1 MFKRIEIAE
10 QVNEGG
16 ATSKTTTTVDA
27 NHASHGSKRKE
38 LESAF
43 PTKPDKGRAR

>member
-1 MFKRIEIAE
+1 MEILEKFFKG
-10 QVNEGG
+10 V
-16 ATSKTTTTVDA
+16 THYKTTPREESD
-27 NHASHGSKRKE
+27 HASHGSKRKE